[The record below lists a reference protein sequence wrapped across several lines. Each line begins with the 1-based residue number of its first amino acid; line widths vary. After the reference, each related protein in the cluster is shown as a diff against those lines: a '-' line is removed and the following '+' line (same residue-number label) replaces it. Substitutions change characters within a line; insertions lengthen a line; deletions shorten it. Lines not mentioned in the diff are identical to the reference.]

1 MNTVEDHSLS
11 VISMTSQVLQTLQI
25 TLPLML
31 SMNVKEEDPY
41 GDEGDLSM
49 LTTHKGGVS
58 NVSMGELLYPSFN
71 QVVPQ
76 LVEHVIPQL
85 SVLENP

>member
-1 MNTVEDHSLS
+1 
-11 VISMTSQVLQTLQI
+11 
-25 TLPLML
+25 ML

-49 LTTHKGGVS
+49 LTTHKNGVS

-76 LVEHVIPQL
+76 LVEHVIP
-85 SVLENP
+85 

>member
-1 MNTVEDHSLS
+1 
-11 VISMTSQVLQTLQI
+11 
-25 TLPLML
+25 ML

-71 QVVPQ
+71 QVVP
-76 LVEHVIPQL
+76 
-85 SVLENP
+85 

>member
-1 MNTVEDHSLS
+1 
-11 VISMTSQVLQTLQI
+11 MTSQVLQTLQI

-41 GDEGDLSM
+41 DDEGDLSM

-58 NVSMGELLYPSFN
+58 NISMGELLYPSFN
-71 QVVPQ
+71 
-76 LVEHVIPQL
+76 
-85 SVLENP
+85 

>member
-1 MNTVEDHSLS
+1 MTTIEDNSLS

-31 SMNVKEEDPY
+31 SVNVKDEDPY
-41 GDEGDLSM
+41 GDDGDSSM

-71 QVVPQ
+71 
-76 LVEHVIPQL
+76 
-85 SVLENP
+85 